1 ETGHGF
7 GMPRYDWSD
16 AELIAKIEA
25 CLTDSAIRAKLAK
38 TSAQMQAQ
46 NGPEKAAGLLEKLL

>member
-1 ETGHGF
+1 
-7 GMPRYDWSD
+7 DWSD